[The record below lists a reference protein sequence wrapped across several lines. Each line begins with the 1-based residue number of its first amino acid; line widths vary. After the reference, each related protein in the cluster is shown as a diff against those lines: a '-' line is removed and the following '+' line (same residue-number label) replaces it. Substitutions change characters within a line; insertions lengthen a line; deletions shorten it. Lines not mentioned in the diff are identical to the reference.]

1 MSRRRVTAHTE
12 LLSVFPTL
20 VDLATGA
27 TLPRCP
33 SGDSTGVDL
42 CTDADSLAPYIHGPH
57 PSTASTAEGAG
68 AAHVQYFSLPTAGTV
83 APHLSRCVPRRADF
97 EWPSGNNGTMTRLDD
112 HPVADRACDTTY
124 STVAAVDGVVYTY
137 AERVVSFQGSSRPPR
152 ARPAWANPWNH
163 ELYNITRD
171 PLQAENV
178 YSAVAVANP
187 ELVAELQTI
196 LRSRIDVREEA
207 PSWSGPSCP
216 FETSTWDGLA
226 LGTTAEPAAL
236 FRLESAVAIQ
246 AQACTEACTD
256 FDGARCATVTL
267 FTGNASVGANSTCT
281 GFPGAQHF
289 DAGVGQAEDG
299 GWSTYNRALSAEQ
312 GTTACPT
319 VAPTPRVR
327 VPCVESG
334 LSGIDL
340 FQGAVGMVPDPAVLP
355 QFTSPDVGTSD
366 GQVDAASCAHAC
378 EIVPGCKSFVH
389 DSTAAS
395 CGLYSASLR
404 QYNFRD
410 GASTELIPAAGK
422 SFYRLFS
429 CAPACDGT
437 FAERRVHVPNTRP
450 KFASASIFTF
460 MSSGLENCSS
470 SCEQYY
476 SCVAFTFVTGGAQL
490 GKCQGYGS
498 MYRNPA
504 FQRPHATKHHYY
516 VDSCIMP
523 CPATDLLPSGSVAKF
538 VVLPGKR
545 PIFASAYSAELS
557 FASHPDEGS
566 TADAEL
572 CATSCVQA
580 GELVC
585 AAFTF
590 LHDTAANKY
599 GQCRHCR
606 CCGAACVSCVL
617 SPVATVHPPSAAR
630 LRPPTA
636 GKNGVIRPPGLN
648 ITVASCTGLFFSSF
662 FSLFKSAVGLVAR
675 VLVVLARLRF

>member
-33 SGDSTGVDL
+33 SGDTTDIDL

-57 PSTASTAEGAG
+57 PSTAEGAG
-68 AAHVQYFSLPTAGTV
+68 AAYVQYFPFPTAGTV
-83 APHLSRCVPRRADF
+83 APHLTRCVPRRYDF
-97 EWPSGNNGTMTRLDD
+97 EWPSGNNGTMIRLDD

-124 STVAAVDGVVYTY
+124 STVAAVDGVIYTY

-152 ARPAWANPWNH
+152 ARPAWETSWNH

-171 PLQAENV
+171 PLQAANV
-178 YSAVAVANP
+178 YSAVAVADP
-187 ELVAELQTI
+187 GLVAELQTI

-207 PSWSGPSCP
+207 PNWSGPSCP
-216 FETSTWDGLA
+216 FETAAWDGLA

-236 FRLESAVAIQ
+236 FRLESAVEIQ
-246 AQACTEACTD
+246 VQACTEACTN

-267 FTGNASVGANSTCT
+267 FTGNASVGTNSTCT

-289 DAGVGQAEDG
+289 DVGVGHAGDSD
-299 GWSTYNRALSAEQ
+299 WSTYNRALGAGQ
-312 GTTACPT
+312 GTTTCPT

-355 QFTSPDVGTSD
+355 QFTSPDVGSSD
-366 GQVDAASCAHAC
+366 EQADAASCAHAC
-378 EIVPGCKSFVH
+378 EVAPGCKSFVH
-389 DSTAAS
+389 DSAAAS

-404 QYNFRD
+404 QYNFLD
-410 GASTELIPAAGK
+410 GASAELIPAAGK
-422 SFYRLFS
+422 SFYRLFT
-429 CAPACDGT
+429 CVPACNGT
-437 FAERRVHVPNTRP
+437 FEERRVRVPNARP
-450 KFASASIFTF
+450 KFATANIFSF
-460 MSSGLENCSS
+460 MSSGLESCSS

-476 SCVAFTFVTGGAQL
+476 SCVSFTFVTGGAQL

-516 VDSCIMP
+516 VDSCILP
-523 CPATDLLPSGSVAKF
+523 CPATDLPSSSGSVAKF
-538 VVLPGKR
+538 MALPGKR
-545 PIFASAYSAELS
+545 PIFASAYSVELS

-580 GELVC
+580 GELAC

-590 LHDTAANKY
+590 LHDPAANKY
-599 GQCRHCR
+599 GQCRHCG
-606 CCGAACVSCVL
+606 CSGAACDSWRCMHSRPVTTPRTRHFSC
-617 SPVATVHPPSAAR
+617 PPP
-630 LRPPTA
+630 PPTA
-636 GKNGVIRPPGLN
+636 GKPGVRWPPGLN
-648 ITVASCTGLFFSSF
+648 ITVSSCAGVLFE
-662 FSLFKSAVGLVAR
+662 SAVVC
-675 VLVVLARLRF
+675 V